1 MGEKNEIISNER
13 IKPSSPTPNHL
24 HNFKLSFLDQLA
36 PSFYVPILLFYSAS
50 DVRTFATDLTALSEK
65 LKTSLSKL
73 LTLYYPFCGRLRGNS
88 TIDCNDQGVIFIH
101 SKLPIPLSN
110 ILKNPK
116 PHNLHQLLPCAPY
129 NLQPQQ
135 RDTLGI
141 MAVQLSQFKCG
152 GIALGV
158 CFSHKI
164 IDAST
169 AASFLSA
176 WAATSRGHGNS
187 SFAPPPMEETSLL
200 FPPRNVFV
208 DMTSGMFGHA
218 NTVTKRFIFSGS
230 NISRLRQNIGC
241 PSFNPSRV
249 EAVTALLWK
258 SSLEA
263 AKEGSDSGEENVA
276 ASSVCHIVN
285 IRSRMVPALSK
296 DSIGNIWQY
305 AVSSLVEVE
314 GGVGLRDLAE
324 RVRETIRKVD
334 GDYIRKLQSDVEFVE
349 VVKGLEEARTMAA
362 EKGHRFCAFTSW
374 VGFGFYEVDFGW
386 GKPTYAT
393 TIGMPIKN
401 LGVLIS
407 TKDGE
412 GIEAWLTLTTREMAQ
427 LEHNAQL
434 LDFASLD
441 S

>member
-1 MGEKNEIISNER
+1 MGEKNEIMSNER

-50 DVRTFATDLTALSEK
+50 HVRTFTTDLTALSEK
-65 LKTSLSKL
+65 LKTSLSEL

-88 TIDCNDQGVIFIH
+88 TIDCNDQGVLFIH

-110 ILKNPK
+110 ILKSPQ

-164 IDAST
+164 VDAST

-200 FPPRNVFV
+200 FPPRNVSV
-208 DMTSGMFGHA
+208 DMTSGMLGHA

-305 AVSSLVEVE
+305 AVSSL
-314 GGVGLRDLAE
+314 
-324 RVRETIRKVD
+324 
-334 GDYIRKLQSDVEFVE
+334 SDDEFVE
-349 VVKGLEEARTMAA
+349 VVKDLEEARTVAA
-362 EKGHRFCAFTSW
+362 EKGHRFCVFTSW

>member
-1 MGEKNEIISNER
+1 MAEKDEIMSNDR

-24 HNFKLSFLDQLA
+24 LNFKLSFLDQLA

-50 DVRTFATDLTALSEK
+50 DVRTFATDLSVLSEK
-65 LKTSLSKL
+65 LKTSLSEL
-73 LTLYYPFCGRLRGNS
+73 LTLYYPFCGRLRDNS
-88 TIDCNDQGVIFIH
+88 TIDCNDQGVLFTH
-101 SKLPIPLSN
+101 SKLPIHLSN
-110 ILKNPK
+110 ILKNPQL
-116 PHNLHQLLPCAPY
+116 HNLYQLLPCAPY
-129 NLQPQQ
+129 NPQPQE

-141 MAVQLSQFKCG
+141 MAVQLNQFKCG

-164 IDAST
+164 ADAST
-169 AASFLSA
+169 AASFLNA

-187 SFAPPPMEETSLL
+187 SFVPPPMEETSLL
-200 FPPRNVFV
+200 FPPRNISV
-208 DMTSGMFGHA
+208 DVTSSMLGHA

-241 PSFNPSRV
+241 PNFNPSRV
-249 EAVTALLWK
+249 EAVTTLLWK

-263 AKEGSDSGEENVA
+263 AKDTSDSGEENIA
-276 ASSVCHIVN
+276 ASSVCHVVN

-296 DSIGNIWQY
+296 YSIGNIWQY

-314 GGVGLRDLAE
+314 GGVGWRDLAE

-334 GDYIRKLQSDVEFVE
+334 GDYIRKLQTDECVE
-349 VVKGLEEARTMAA
+349 VVKALEETRTVAA
-362 EKGHRFCAFTSW
+362 EKGNRCYAFSSW
-374 VGFGFYEVDFGW
+374 VGFEFYEVDFGW

-393 TIGMPIKN
+393 TIAMPIKN
-401 LGVLIS
+401 LGVLTS
-407 TKDGE
+407 TKDGD

-427 LEHNAQL
+427 LEHNAEL
-434 LDFASLD
+434 LNFASLA